1 MTWVEPLELP
11 LEPPLPPPPLLD
23 PPPGELLLP
32 QLDGAIIVL
41 KMVSAPSAPQSR
53 KIEAA
58 MVTFYDRLTMARSR
72 GRASSRPQTRVTS
85 SVTRADGNVDALASC
100 ESAES
105 AARWHSAHSAHSA
118 PTRRLIARGTL
129 AIFVVFFAT
138 IAASLEEPVA
148 GPMGLR
154 AANAASSHVRELAR
168 AQSSKP
174 VTACVRSWGEARYG
188 AVGYNHLVHI
198 ADACDAPAECIVS
211 TDVNPEPQKVLVP
224 PHTEIEVITF
234 RGSPA
239 RVFVPHVEC
248 TMRTQ

>member
-1 MTWVEPLELP
+1 MTGVPLELP
-11 LEPPLPPPPLLD
+11 LEPAPPLLPPLLE
-23 PPPGELLLP
+23 PPPELLLP

-72 GRASSRPQTRVTS
+72 GSPTSHSPTRVTS
-85 SVTRADGNVDALASC
+85 PVTRADGNRDAIASR
-100 ESAES
+100 ESMH
-105 AARWHSAHSAHSA
+105 RHSA
-118 PTRRLIARGTL
+118 PTPRLIARGGI
-129 AIFVVFFAT
+129 AIFVAFFAT

-154 AANAASSHVRELAR
+154 AANA
-168 AQSSKP
+168 QSAKP
-174 VTACVRSWGEARYG
+174 VAACVRSWGEARYG

-224 PHTEIEVITF
+224 PHAEIEVITF

-239 RVFVPHVEC
+239 RVFVPRVEC